1 MYVLKT
7 ALDVYEQVYE
17 YSQMIKLEN
26 TGLGEKKQ
34 VEQSSD
40 DTGSLK

>member
-1 MYVLKT
+1 MNKS
-7 ALDVYEQVYE
+7 DK

-34 VEQSSD
+34 VSNQVMTQVVLSD
-40 DTGSLK
+40 